1 MQRAVY
7 KAIES
12 RKRNENAFVRLL
24 WIFIIFDA
32 FLLVAAW
39 VDSYEIWD
47 CKQSI
52 QLPVLF

>member
-39 VDSYEIWD
+39 VDSYEI
-47 CKQSI
+47 
-52 QLPVLF
+52 